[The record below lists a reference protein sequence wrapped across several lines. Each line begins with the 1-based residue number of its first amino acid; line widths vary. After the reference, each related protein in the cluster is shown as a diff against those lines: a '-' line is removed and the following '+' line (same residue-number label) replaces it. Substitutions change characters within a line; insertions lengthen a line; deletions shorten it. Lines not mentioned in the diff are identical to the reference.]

1 MATIAGLLT
10 SKTVGM
16 MTAPEG
22 LNAAIGELR
31 QDANLAISLISG
43 SQIFSK
49 NVAIE
54 LAERSVAIQYPTL
67 HVYCEKLS
75 NLLTEKFRT
84 FSGRGEMTIEVRVS
98 DDRLDDVDGKLRTY
112 VDAVTQVLDRNR
124 GDWENGL
131 FYTGGYE
138 VSFGPVKQGGRHFIQ
153 IAKITFEVQVS
164 A

>member
-1 MATIAGLLT
+1 MPTIAGLLT
-10 SKTVGM
+10 SKTVGI

-22 LNAAIGELR
+22 LNAAIGELK

-49 NVAIE
+49 NIAME

-98 DDRLDDVDGKLRTY
+98 DDRNHTSDGAR
-112 VDAVTQVLDRNR
+112 R
-124 GDWENGL
+124 GYYGA
-131 FYTGGYE
+131 TGRR
-138 VSFGPVKQGGRHFIQ
+138 GGR
-153 IAKITFEVQVS
+153 
-164 A
+164 